1 MCASL
6 SGPEVPGLLTKLFYV
21 EKLTFSTE
29 SECHS
34 HGNYVFCPKLVS
46 MTAETD
52 PFGVFEPN
60 WSKKKKKK
68 KLC

>member
-1 MCASL
+1 MSASL
-6 SGPEVPGLLTKLFYV
+6 SGPEVPELHTKLFYV

-34 HGNYVFCPKLVS
+34 HGHYVFCLKLVS

-60 WSKKKKKK
+60 WPKKRKR

>member
-1 MCASL
+1 MSASL
-6 SGPEVPGLLTKLFYV
+6 SQAEVSGLHAKLFYV

-34 HGNYVFCPKLVS
+34 HGNYVFCLKLVS

-60 WSKKKKKK
+60 KKKSYPR
-68 KLC
+68 